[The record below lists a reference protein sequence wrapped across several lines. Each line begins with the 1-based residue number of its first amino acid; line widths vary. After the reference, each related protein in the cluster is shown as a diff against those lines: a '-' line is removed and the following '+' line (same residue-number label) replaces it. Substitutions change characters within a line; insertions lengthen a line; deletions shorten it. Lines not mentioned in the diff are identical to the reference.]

1 MAALPK
7 NQLNNIFRLLL
18 NGQIDRVQQLRHV
31 TFGLLK
37 KLDIKRDLSK
47 AITKPPKGSDQV
59 DVGSIITWLNK
70 ITVTDK
76 LAVKQLVAIDATA
89 CKRMDG

>member
-1 MAALPK
+1 MVALPK
-7 NQLNNIFRLLL
+7 NQLNNILRVLL
-18 NGQIDRVQQLRHV
+18 NGQIDRVQQIRHV

-37 KLDIKRDLSK
+37 KLKVTRDLTK
-47 AITKPPKGSDQV
+47 AIRKPPKGSDQV

-70 ITVTDK
+70 IVVTDK
-76 LAVKQLVAIDATA
+76 LAVKQLVVIDATA